1 MKNAILVILIL
12 AALSV
17 STGCP
22 VVRSNVHGNSTILV
36 SSGSEPTINSNKG
49 WSCTTNTDCT
59 TSAPVNNRIFY
70 CDQCPDKPGNPD
82 QEFTP
87 TPTGNSWRIDLS
99 PHSVTLSFTNNGRTL
114 HAIANGLGDSWKKT
128 GNDITL
134 VTTADARKDH
144 LRKMVVTESD
154 ANEQS
159 FCAQVP
165 DPKKPCSAA
174 IRLGIP

>member
-82 QEFTP
+82 QEFSP
-87 TPTGNSWRIDLS
+87 MPTGDSWKIDLS
-99 PHSVTLSFTNNGRTL
+99 PHLVTLSFTDSGATL
-114 HAIANGLGDSWKKT
+114 HAKVNGTGDSWAKT
-128 GNDITL
+128 GNDIKL
-134 VTTADARKDH
+134 VTSEAARKDH
-144 LRKMVVTESD
+144 LRDMAVTES
-154 ANEQS
+154 ATNHQP
-159 FCAQVP
+159 FCVNVV

-174 IRLGIP
+174 IRLGK